1 MTDYTL
7 LTPADIITTTP
18 QAIITLGNSALDR
31 NPAAVYLAGLSTE
44 PGRRAQRQA
53 LAKIA
58 ELLGYDDLLTV
69 DWAALRFQHTT
80 AIRSKLVA
88 EYKPATVNRMLCAL
102 RGTLKAAWRLG
113 IMTAEDYHR
122 AADVQAATGQTLP
135 AGRSAASGELAAI
148 LRACENDITPAGARD
163 AAMIAIAYICGLRR
177 AELVGV
183 DLGDYND
190 QTGELRIM
198 GKRRKE
204 RIVYPAGSAAQ
215 ALADWLA
222 IRGGEPGPL
231 FYPINKGGRLAARRM
246 TSQAYYNIL
255 QNRIDAAGVKDL
267 SPHDLRRTCASDL
280 LDAGV
285 DIATVAKL
293 LGHASVTTTQR
304 YDRRPEAAKRKAA
317 GLLHIPYRG
326 RLVR

>member
-1 MTDYTL
+1 MTDYTP
-7 LTPADIITTTP
+7 TPADIITTTP
-18 QAIITLGNSALDR
+18 QAIITLGNSALEN

-58 ELLGYDDLLTV
+58 DMLGYDDLLSV

-113 IMTAEDYHR
+113 IMNAEDYHR
-122 AADVQAATGQTLP
+122 AADVQAATGTTLP
-135 AGRSAASGELAAI
+135 AGRSAAAGELKAI
-148 LRACENDITPAGARD
+148 MGACENDTTSAGVRD
-163 AAMIAIAYICGLRR
+163 AAMIALAYICGLRR
-177 AELVGV
+177 AELVGL
-183 DLGDYND
+183 DLADYNE

-204 RIVYPAGSAAQ
+204 RMVYPEAA
-215 ALADWLA
+215 APIMADWLA
-222 IRGGEPGPL
+222 IRGSEPGPL
-231 FYPINKGGRLAARRM
+231 FCPINKGGRIASRRM

-255 QNRIDAAGVKDL
+255 QTRIAAAGVKDL

-280 LDAGV
+280 LDAGI

-304 YDRRPEAAKRKAA
+304 YDRRPEAAKKKAA
-317 GLLHIPYRG
+317 GMLHIPYRG